1 MVIKGHKTLSFTIF
15 SLFYIFMSDC
25 FYMNMSVY
33 VRNGQSKTLIIRERM
48 YLVIRVH
55 CVSARMNGITAFSHI
70 SDSLLERQVYEQM
83 GCCRSVRQ
91 PFMTKVLQNPNST
104 E

>member
-1 MVIKGHKTLSFTIF
+1 
-15 SLFYIFMSDC
+15 MSDC

-55 CVSARMNGITAFSHI
+55 CVSAWMNGITEFSHT
-70 SDSLLERQVYEQM
+70 SDSLLDF
-83 GCCRSVRQ
+83 S
-91 PFMTKVLQNPNST
+91 TKYTSRWDVVDHPAPANNHL
-104 E
+104 